1 MILGIDASNIRGGGG
16 VTHLVELL
24 NAAKPNRYGFEK
36 VIVWGGRATLDKI
49 QEKPWLVKEC
59 EPLLD
64 KSLLHRIFWN
74 RFVLNKRLKET
85 KTDIFFAPGGTY
97 SGNFRPFVTMSQNL
111 LPFEWD
117 EIKRYGFSKRSL
129 RLIALFFTQSL
140 TFKKANGVIFL
151 TQFAR
156 DVVLKKIKL
165 PIERTAVV
173 NHGINR
179 KFFQKPKVQAEIS
192 SYSLKRPFRILYVS
206 FIGEYKHQW
215 NVVKAVG
222 ILRRKKYPIVLDLI
236 GTPDEEGPLFR
247 LRQAIAEEDPDG
259 KFINY
264 FSSIPYSDIEKKYM
278 KADLFVFASSCE
290 TFGQIV
296 TEAMAAGM
304 PIVCSNRSAMPEI
317 LKDAGGYFDPL
328 DVPSISSAL
337 QSMIDSKKTRSK
349 VSKSAFD
356 SAKKFSWDKAADE
369 TFAFLKDVKG
379 KYQR

>member
-24 NAAKPNRYGFEK
+24 NAAKPNRYGFVK
-36 VIVWGGRATLDKI
+36 VIVWGGTATLDKI
-49 QEKPWLVKEC
+49 REQSWLIKKY

-74 RFVLNKRLKET
+74 RFVLNRRLKET
-85 KTDIFFAPGGTY
+85 KADIFFAPGGTY

-129 RLIALFFTQSL
+129 RLIALFFTQSI

-151 TQFAR
+151 TRFAR
-156 DVVLKKIKL
+156 DVVMKKIRL
-165 PIERTAVV
+165 SIDRTAVV
-173 NHGINR
+173 NHGINK
-179 KFFQKPKVQAEIS
+179 KFFQKPKTQHEIS
-192 SYSLKRPFRILYVS
+192 SYSVKKPFRILYVS

-222 ILRRKKYPIVLDLI
+222 LLKRKKYPVVLDLI
-236 GTPDEEGPLFR
+236 GTPDEEGPLLR
-247 LRQAIAEEDPDG
+247 LKQSIAEEDPEG
-259 KFINY
+259 KFVNY
-264 FSSIPYSDIEKKYM
+264 FSSISYSDIEKKYM
-278 KADLFVFASSCE
+278 EADLFTFASSCE

-328 DVPSISSAL
+328 DVNSISNAL
-337 QSMIDSKKTRSK
+337 QAMIDSKKDRSK
-349 VSKSAFD
+349 VSKLAFE
-356 SAKKFSWDKAADE
+356 SAKNFSWDKAADE
-369 TFAFLKDVKG
+369 TFAFLKNVEG